1 MNSAYTHTFT
11 RKTYQYAF
19 AAILTGIAGFY
30 YVTSANAAAPAVV
43 PPAPAVDVVVVLPQ
57 EIRSWASFSGRL
69 SPVESAAIKPL
80 VSGTIQQ
87 VLFKDGQQVKKGQP
101 LFVIDPRPHQASVER
116 AQAQLATT
124 QSRAKLAHD
133 DLNRSQQLITAKL
146 VSQSIYDAAMSN
158 DQVALAAVK
167 EAEAALNQAKLNLEY
182 AHISAPIAG
191 RISRAELT
199 TGNVVEAGANA
210 PLLTQIV
217 ASDKLYAEFN
227 VDEATYIQFVRNTK
241 NTQTMPVELTLASDS
256 SVVYQGYIAAFDN
269 RLDTS
274 SGTIRARAVFD
285 NNDGALTAGMFANVR
300 LGSAEKASAILVPER
315 AIGTNQSKKFVLV
328 VDEKNVATYHEVTL
342 GNHHQGQRVIL
353 AGVSAGDKVIV
364 NGLSHVRPNSVVNP
378 SIEKALNQIEKPIAQ
393 VALNP

>member
-1 MNSAYTHTFT
+1 MNPALTHTFT
-11 RKTYQYAF
+11 RKTYLYAL
-19 AAILTGIAGFY
+19 ATILSGIAGIY
-30 YVTSANAAAPAVV
+30 YVTNAAVAATTAV
-43 PPAPAVDVVVVLPQ
+43 PPAPAVDVVVVKPQ

-69 SPVESAAIKPL
+69 SPVESATIKPL

-87 VLFKDGQQVKKGQP
+87 VWFKDGQQVKKGQP
-101 LFVIDPRPHQASVER
+101 LFVIDPRPHQASAER
-116 AQAQLATT
+116 AQAQLATA

-133 DLNRSQQLITAKL
+133 EFKRAQQLITAKL
-146 VSQSIYDAAMSN
+146 VSQSIYDAATSN

-167 EAEAALNQAKLNLEY
+167 EAEAALTQAKLNLEY

-199 TGNVVEAGANA
+199 IGNVVEAGANA
-210 PLLTQIV
+210 PVLTQIV

-227 VDEATYIQFVRNTK
+227 VDEGTYIQFVRTTK
-241 NTQTMPVELTLASDS
+241 NTQLMPVELTLASDS
-256 SVVYQGYIAAFDN
+256 SVVYQGHIAAFDN

-300 LGSAEKASAILVPER
+300 LGSAEKASSLLVPER

-328 VDEKNVATYHEVTL
+328 VDEKNVANYHEVIL
-342 GNHHQGQRVIL
+342 GDQHQGQRVIL
-353 AGVSAGDKVIV
+353 AGVNAGDKVIV

-378 SIEKALNQIEKPIAQ
+378 TVEKTAVQ
-393 VALNP
+393 VAANQ